1 MHKPRLAYDSN
12 EWNTKFNS
20 GSTIVVV
27 AVIEL
32 AIVVVVVVIALVL
45 VIVVEVVVAV
55 MVIVMRIVIVVAVV
69 RRPQRLGI

>member
-1 MHKPRLAYDSN
+1 MHKYELMHKPWLAFDSN

-32 AIVVVVVVIALVL
+32 AIVVVVVVVVVIALVL
-45 VIVVEVVVAV
+45 VTVIEVVEEYS
-55 MVIVMRIVIVVAVV
+55 
-69 RRPQRLGI
+69 